1 MAAITAG
8 VFFPHACVLHLRHAL
23 GPPSHRGPSTALAPW
38 PPCGGPGGEGRRS
51 GDLHPTGAI
60 ADQRTNAVAVP
71 RARWRTVPWPPELHR
86 TLDRTGCRRR
96 QPRLAPAAL
105 AAPATAAAGYEDCRR
120 STNISRR
127 RSGGRSGLVRPT
139 A

>member
-38 PPCGGPGGEGRRS
+38 PPCGGPGGEGPRC

-60 ADQRTNAVAVP
+60 ADQRINAVALRRARCRTVRCPPERP
-71 RARWRTVPWPPELHR
+71 RAPA
-86 TLDRTGCRRR
+86 RTGCRRR
-96 QPRLAPAAL
+96 QPRPAPAAL

-120 STNISRR
+120 STN
-127 RSGGRSGLVRPT
+127 
-139 A
+139 